1 MRPSARVRV
10 SVFGALLSCPFA
22 VRNTYIS
29 SYAPP
34 LPWVSWIVRLTRTAD
49 LLLLLLLLLL
59 LPELLQIPASTLLN
73 TAQ

>member
-1 MRPSARVRV
+1 
-10 SVFGALLSCPFA
+10 
-22 VRNTYIS
+22 
-29 SYAPP
+29 
-34 LPWVSWIVRLTRTAD
+34 VRLTRTAD